1 VKWATR
7 GFRHVRLVNYIKA
20 HLQVTWVPHAWLLA
34 NSTSRLRN
42 FLEKGPSLDLIT
54 DETLAAKGDEM
65 EAPTIANVLDE
76 VDRANA
82 HHHTAD
88 KAKDDW
94 IAGGPPP
101 DIGGAGSLP
110 PAWSVSWHIPLGPK
124 ADPLDGRSDP
134 GRDAPYSTSKS

>member
-1 VKWATR
+1 MYVKS
-7 GFRHVRLVNYIKA
+7 LPDLKA
-20 HLQVTWVPHAWLLA
+20 HYQVTWVPHAWLLA
-34 NSTSRLRN
+34 NSTARLRN

-76 VDRANA
+76 ADRANA
-82 HHHTAD
+82 HHHTGD

-101 DIGGAGSLP
+101 DVDGAGSLP
-110 PAWSVSWHIPLGPK
+110 PAWSVS
-124 ADPLDGRSDP
+124 
-134 GRDAPYSTSKS
+134 YF